1 MLFPYNRFPSIIVRL
16 RNKRLRV
23 SLLGSNLYT
32 PIKMVPFKMHIFLFK
47 SLKSSCYNKNS
58 GFKRLSH
65 VVLIQKVSIFHSEI
79 AEQTVKGVFQGSN
92 LYTPIKKGTVQNA
105 FFSMKFLKSSC
116 YNKNSGFKVLSDV
129 VLKQRVS
136 IYHSKIP

>member
-1 MLFPYNRFPSIIVRL
+1 
-16 RNKRLRV
+16 
-23 SLLGSNLYT
+23 
-32 PIKMVPFKMHIFLFK
+32 MHIFLFK

-58 GFKRLSH
+58 GFKRLSQ

-105 FFSMKFLKSSC
+105 FFF
-116 YNKNSGFKVLSDV
+116 YE
-129 VLKQRVS
+129 
-136 IYHSKIP
+136 IPKIKLLQQKLWIQTAIRCCS

>member
-1 MLFPYNRFPSIIVRL
+1 MVPFKMHFSIKIAKIKLLQQKLLIQTAIRCCSHTKGIIVRL

-23 SLLGSNLYT
+23 SLLDSNLYT

-58 GFKRLSH
+58 GFKWLSD

-79 AEQTVKGVFQGSN
+79 A
-92 LYTPIKKGTVQNA
+92 
-105 FFSMKFLKSSC
+105 
-116 YNKNSGFKVLSDV
+116 
-129 VLKQRVS
+129 
-136 IYHSKIP
+136 